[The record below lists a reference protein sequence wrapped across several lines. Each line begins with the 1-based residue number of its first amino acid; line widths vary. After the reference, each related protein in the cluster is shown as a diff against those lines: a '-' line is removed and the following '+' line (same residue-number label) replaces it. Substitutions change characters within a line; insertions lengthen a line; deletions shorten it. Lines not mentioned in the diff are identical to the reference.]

1 MKLSSTVLIAPTF
14 LAAASAAQ
22 ATDYRFHMTIRSD
35 GAPAQQFKLS
45 LPQGES
51 VVVATRTGYLL
62 EFLAPAA
69 SSAEKIAIIRLRT
82 GTKESPVTVHE
93 TAQSTSRGQESQVA
107 YLVCKGAVRFISP
120 APEVPVACS
129 E

>member
-1 MKLSSTVLIAPTF
+1 MKFISMVLLAATF
-14 LAAASAAQ
+14 LAAASTAQ
-22 ATDYRFHMTIRSD
+22 ATDFRFHMTIRAD

-51 VVVATRTGYLL
+51 VVVATRTGHLL

-69 SSAEKIAIIRLRT
+69 SSAEKNAIIRLRT
-82 GTKESPVTVHE
+82 GTKERPVTLHE
-93 TAQSTSRGQESQVA
+93 AAQSLSGGQESQVA

-120 APEVPVACS
+120 APEVPVACT